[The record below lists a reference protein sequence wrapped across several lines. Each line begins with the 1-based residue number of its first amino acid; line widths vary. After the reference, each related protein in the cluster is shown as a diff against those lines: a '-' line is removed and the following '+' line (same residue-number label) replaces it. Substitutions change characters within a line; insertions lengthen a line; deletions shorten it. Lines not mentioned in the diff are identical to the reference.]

1 MSLLKSLL
9 FWMGNTTTWSF
20 ISIPR
25 TFAYIVMVK
34 NIEFVVSN
42 NPEFP
47 RLVMFPQLCYSYM
60 HTWNEMHWFLASRKS
75 VICTKPVIVDCHSRL
90 NGSDIFVHNAS
101 ISTVIIISCLINIW
115 LHKKVNAKQLFSI
128 EEIKE
133 TLLQRCLNWGVKQR
147 VQMPR
152 AWPAGL
158 P

>member
-34 NIEFVVSN
+34 NIEIVVSN

-47 RLVMFPQLCYSYM
+47 RLIMFTQLCYSYM
-60 HTWNEMHWFLASRKS
+60 HTWNKMYWFLASRKS
-75 VICTKPVIVDCHSRL
+75 VICTKPVIVIVIHVWM
-90 NGSDIFVHNAS
+90 GVIFVQNAS
-101 ISTVIIISCLINIW
+101 ISTVIIIWCLINIW
-115 LHKKVNAKQLFSI
+115 LHKKVNAKQFFSI

-133 TLLQRCLNWGVKQR
+133 TLLQRCLNRGVKQR